1 MSDSVIPALVAAAC
15 DAGMNALGVLS
26 GDFEVDTKD
35 DNSPVTR
42 ADFEADRII
51 RSRLR
56 AVSELPIV
64 SEEHP
69 LPSPED
75 RSSWSSYFLVDPL
88 DGTRGFIERG
98 DEFGVSI
105 ALMDREVPTL
115 GVIAL
120 PIQEAVYIGG
130 PEIASVRLSGT
141 MTEIA
146 RAPES
151 ALGAGERLPRPT
163 DRMPPAAPRRSSIGD
178 GPDSSRDSSS
188 DLTLRVV
195 ASRHNLN
202 AETRAWIEALRR
214 HSVTVELV
222 QAGSAAKFA
231 MIAEGAADVYPR
243 MAPCMEWDTAAGVA
257 IVHGAGGRVIY
268 AGGPGAGETGSNGDT
283 AFAASGGAG
292 RAETIRFGDRRW
304 RSSYFIAWSAHALS
318 RGWGD

>member
-1 MSDSVIPALVAAAC
+1 
-15 DAGMNALGVLS
+15 MNALGVLS
-26 GDFEVDTKD
+26 GEFEVDTKD

-56 AVSELPIV
+56 ALSELPIV

-69 LPSPED
+69 LPPPEE
-75 RSSWSSYFLVDPL
+75 RTSWSSYFLVDPL

-130 PEIASVRLSGT
+130 PELASVRLSGS
-141 MTEIA
+141 MAEIA
-146 RAPES
+146 RAPEN
-151 ALGAGERLPRPT
+151 ALEAGELLPRPT
-163 DRMPPAAPRRSSIGD
+163 DRMPPAPPHKSNIGD
-178 GPDSSRDSSS
+178 RAESSPDSSS
-188 DLTLRVV
+188 DLTLHVV

-222 QAGSAAKFA
+222 QAGSAAKFT
-231 MIAEGAADVYPR
+231 MIAEGIADVYPR

-257 IVHGAGGRVIY
+257 IVHGAGGRVV
-268 AGGPGAGETGSNGDT
+268 AASGAGADKTMEVGNAGISAT
-283 AFAASGGAG
+283 GGAG
-292 RAETIRFGDRRW
+292 RAETIRFGDRGW
-304 RSSYFIAWSAHALS
+304 RSSYFVAWSAHAIS
-318 RGWGD
+318 RGWTD